1 MTALRPPPTPKR
13 QVIARVRIDDL
24 ENNVR
29 GGTAPAAEALQAY
42 MQLEQS
48 GDLNSVTAGNLRLKY
63 GIRRGDN
70 GRVQLRRTD
79 GSWMQVK
86 LDMEMR
92 GTILLRNTTDDTVW
106 VLQTDRLEQVDL
118 SDDYILFMLFADDA
132 WEQQIAPIRIADEN
146 GEASMLEMGE
156 QQFKDYVGLLKT
168 LQEAEEAAYA
178 AAAGGVAEDDDD
190 DGAIDVTAE
199 VSPSNGSRK

>member
-1 MTALRPPPTPKR
+1 MVLAVLSGVVCCAAL
-13 QVIARVRIDDL
+13 A
-24 ENNVR
+24 
-29 GGTAPAAEALQAY
+29 
-42 MQLEQS
+42 
-48 GDLNSVTAGNLRLKY
+48 
-63 GIRRGDN
+63 
-70 GRVQLRRTD
+70 
-79 GSWMQVK
+79 
-86 LDMEMR
+86 
-92 GTILLRNTTDDTVW
+92 TVP
-106 VLQTDRLEQVDL
+106 VQVDL